1 MIIGNWKMNMNS
13 TSAVSF
19 AVELEKFLSNTV
31 LDIDTVIAPPYTLL
45 SLLEKKFNKFKLAG
59 QDCSEHNNG
68 AYTGEISASM
78 LKDIGC
84 KYVILGHS
92 ERRQY
97 HNETSNLVIKKAAKA
112 IENNL
117 IPIICVGETLQ
128 EREAGKTIEV
138 LTNQVINS
146 VVDRKIHK
154 IIVAYEPVWAIG
166 TGLIPTENDISEAAN
181 VILKQLSKLN
191 SFENNA
197 VILYGGSVK
206 PANCKAIM
214 QCSQISG
221 LLIGGASLDVSEFIK
236 IIDLVS

>member
-19 AVELEKFLSNTV
+19 AVELEKFLSDYPINTNV
-31 LDIDTVIAPPYTLL
+31 IIAPPYTLL
-45 SLLEKKFNKFKLAG
+45 HILKEKFNKFKLAA

-68 AYTGEISASM
+68 AYTGEISSAM

-97 HNETSNLVIKKAAKA
+97 HNETSDLVAKKAAKV

-128 EREAGKTIEV
+128 EREAGKTTEV
-138 LTNQVINS
+138 LAEQVMKS
-146 VVDRKIHK
+146 VWDRKTHK

-166 TGLIPTENDISEAAN
+166 TGLVPTENDISQAVN

-236 IIDLVS
+236 IVNLVS